1 MTGDNNNELSRL
13 ASFSILNPN
22 PILEVDASGK
32 VVFTN
37 PAAETVLE
45 KLGMDKG
52 NMTVFLPSD
61 ISNIL
66 KLLKEKSAST
76 LSREV
81 TIRDRTF
88 GETIHINPQSRTV
101 HIYGHDITERK
112 HTEKALQDTEE
123 RFRLAMLG
131 ANDGL
136 WDWNLLTDEVY
147 YSPRWKA
154 MLGYEDD
161 ELENHLN
168 TWRDLVCPDDLGPTL
183 IAVRDLIEG
192 RTNKYEVEF
201 CMRHKDG
208 HYREILSRAF
218 MVCNSQGEALRMVGT
233 HVDITDRKRSERAIL
248 RAKEEWEKTFDAS
261 TDPIMILDTDCRI
274 RRVNRAMAELFGLS
288 FKDVI
293 GKFCYE
299 LVHRADAPVPA
310 CPHNR
315 LLEDGRSHTGEI
327 FEAHLGKH
335 FLVTVS
341 PVFDADNSLIGS
353 VHYAKDITEKKLAE
367 EALRER
373 EAYLRAIID
382 NEPECVKLLA
392 RDGSLVMMN
401 PAGLAMIQSESLE
414 QVKGQSVYPLVAP
427 AYREAFKALT
437 EDAFLGKEGWLEF
450 QMIGLMGR
458 SLWLET
464 HAVPLRND
472 KGDIIAA
479 LGLTR
484 DVTARKKAEEELR
497 RSEEFV
503 RSILDNVDEGFI
515 VVDRDLRILSANKA
529 YCLQTGI
536 PLDNIVGKHCFEISH
551 KTLKPCYEEGEE
563 CAVKAVFETGEPH
576 TALHKH
582 QDDRGNMLYVETK
595 AFPLKD
601 ASGSVTS
608 VIETITNITE
618 RQLLEAE
625 QLRSQKLEA
634 IGTLAGG
641 IAHDFNN
648 LLQGIFGYISMAK
661 LKLDDREKT
670 LAMLEQTEKA
680 LTMSIN
686 LTTQLLTFSKGG
698 KPIKRKINLRPVIEN
713 SAIFA
718 LSGSRC
724 DFRLTIAEDLWH
736 ADADEG
742 QIGQVMQNIVMNAN
756 EAMPNG
762 GTIDISAYNIEVPQG
777 SSRALA
783 GGGRFVRIAVRDT
796 GIGIPDQYLSRIFD
810 PYFTTK
816 QRGSGLG
823 LATSYSIIRNHGGA
837 IEVTSEPNKG
847 TIFTIDLP
855 ASEADEVQQSQ
866 PLPPAAGRKG
876 RILVMDDEE
885 MVRNVAEQMIEALG
899 HEVDCAANG
908 EEALEKF
915 RKAREAGMP
924 FDIIILD
931 LTVKGGMGG
940 ERTIRRIRKID
951 PNVAAIVSSGYGDS
965 TIVADYRF
973 YGFTAT
979 LSKPYRID
987 TLRDRLNELLSQ
999 A

>member
-1 MTGDNNNELSRL
+1 MTGDNNDELSRL

-22 PILEVDASGK
+22 PILEVDAAGK
-32 VVFTN
+32 IIFSN
-37 PAAETVLE
+37 PAAVTVLAE
-45 KLGMDKG
+45 LGIDKDL
-52 NMTVFLPSD
+52 TVFLPAD
-61 ISNIL
+61 LSNIL
-66 KLLKEKSAST
+66 KLLGNKIGST
-76 LSREV
+76 IYREV

-88 GETIHINPQSRTV
+88 GETIYLHPPSRTAR
-101 HIYGHDITERK
+101 IYSHNITERRL
-112 HTEKALQDTEE
+112 TEKALQDTEE

-154 MLGYEDD
+154 MLGYAED
-161 ELENHLN
+161 ELENHLG
-168 TWRDLVCPDDLGPTL
+168 TWRALVFPDDLYPTL
-183 IAVRDLIEG
+183 AQVRDLIEG

-201 CMRHKDG
+201 RMRHKDG
-208 HYREILSRAF
+208 HYLDILSRAF
-218 MVCNSQGEALRMVGT
+218 LVRNARGEALRMVGT
-233 HVDITDRKRSERAIL
+233 HVDISDRKRLERAII

-261 TDPIMILDTDCRI
+261 SDPIMILDTDCRI
-274 RRVNRAMAELFGLS
+274 RRVNRAMAELIGLS
-288 FKDVI
+288 FQDVI
-293 GKFCYE
+293 GKFCYD
-299 LVHRADAPVPA
+299 LVHKADAPVPA
-310 CPHNR
+310 CPHSR
-315 LLEDGRSHTGEI
+315 LLEDCRSHSGEI

-341 PVFDADNSLIGS
+341 PIVDADGSLLGS
-353 VHYAKDITEKKLAE
+353 VHYTKDITEKKLAE
-367 EALRER
+367 KALCER

-392 RDGSLVMMN
+392 RDGSLMMMN
-401 PAGLAMIQSESLE
+401 PAGLAMIQAESLE
-414 QVKGQSVYPLVAP
+414 QVKGQCVYPLVAP

-437 EDAFLGKEGWLEF
+437 EDVYQGKEGWLEF
-450 QMIGLMGR
+450 EMMGLMGR
-458 SLWLET
+458 PLLLDT
-464 HAVPLRND
+464 HAVPLRNE
-472 KGDIIAA
+472 KGDIVAA

-484 DVTARKKAEEELR
+484 DITARRKAEDDLR

-515 VVDRDLRILSANKA
+515 VVDRDLRILTANRA

-536 PLDNIVGKHCFEISH
+536 PLENIVGEHCFKISH

-563 CAVKAVFETGEPH
+563 CAVKAVFETGETH
-576 TALHKH
+576 TALHRH
-582 QDDRGNMLYVETK
+582 EDDRGNMLYVETK

-601 ASGSVTS
+601 TDGAVTS

-618 RQLLEAE
+618 RHLLEAE
-625 QLRSQKLEA
+625 QLKTQKLEA

-661 LKLDDREKT
+661 MKLNDREKA

-698 KPIKRKINLRPVIEN
+698 KPAKRKIDLRPVIEN
-713 SAIFA
+713 AAKFA

-724 DFRLTIAEDLWH
+724 DYHLTFGEDLWH

-756 EAMPNG
+756 EAMPDG
-762 GTIDISAYNIEVPQG
+762 GTIEISANNVEVPQG
-777 SSRALA
+777 GSRSLP
-783 GGGRFVRIAVRDT
+783 GGGRFIRIAVRDT

-823 LATSYSIIRNHGGA
+823 LATSYSIVRNHGGA
-837 IEVTSEPNKG
+837 IEVTSEPNTG

-855 ASEADEVQQSQ
+855 AREAEEIRQSQ
-866 PLPPAAGRKG
+866 PMSPAAGRKG

-885 MVRNVAEQMIEALG
+885 IVRNVAQQMIEALG
-899 HEVDCAANG
+899 HDVDCAANG
-908 EEALEKF
+908 EDAVEKF
-915 RKAREAGMP
+915 RMARESDMP
-924 FDIIILD
+924 FDIVILD

-940 ERTIRRIRKID
+940 EQAVRKIREID
-951 PNVAAIVSSGYGDS
+951 HNVVAIVSSGYGDS
-965 TIVADYRF
+965 SVVSDYRS

-979 LSKPYRID
+979 LNKPYRID
-987 TLRDRLNELLSQ
+987 TLRDRLNEFLVQ
-999 A
+999 V